1 MLHHWRKKADYH
13 ALSLEYN
20 HQLKEHFIGKK
31 LATCLGNIQSI
42 NKTVFMR
49 FKQAA
54 FHNWKMA
61 TQVDKKA
68 ENRRLQ
74 MYFLN
79 NAKQEVQRSKQVL

>member
-1 MLHHWRKKADYH
+1 
-13 ALSLEYN
+13 
-20 HQLKEHFIGKK
+20 
-31 LATCLGNIQSI
+31 
-42 NKTVFMR
+42 MR

-61 TQVDKKA
+61 TQVEKKA

-79 NAKQEVQRSKQVL
+79 NAK